1 MNAQLAARIAGQTP
15 REIQALDGQ
24 AGPAWLGVM
33 VNDLTDSFR
42 AQFGI
47 SVFRGAAITNVA
59 PASPASKAGLQA
71 GDAIIEVS
79 GRPIDTAQALLSW
92 MTTKRPG
99 DAVQL
104 VVYRGINART
114 VTVVLERNP
123 ESVPPIRPD
132 QSFPRPSV
140 ALPPAVTN
148 PTVEL
153 PARVDGELEL
163 TPPTP
168 AVISAADVQ
177 SLQREI
183 VRLKEELQL
192 ANQRL
197 QQTQQEL
204 QAVLSGSDL
213 PE

>member
-1 MNAQLAARIAGQTP
+1 
-15 REIQALDGQ
+15 
-24 AGPAWLGVM
+24 
-33 VNDLTDSFR
+33 
-42 AQFGI
+42 
-47 SVFRGAAITNVA
+47 
-59 PASPASKAGLQA
+59 
-71 GDAIIEVS
+71 
-79 GRPIDTAQALLSW
+79 